1 MKKIL
6 GTIVAV
12 LALMAGCAAPTA
24 PTAPTSADP
33 AVTFGLTYIPDV
45 QFAPVYVAKEKGYFA
60 DAGIDV
66 TLRHHGAQE
75 ALFGALASGKEDVVF
90 AGASEMLVARSTGT
104 DVVNFATL
112 YQKYPVVVIVGKDSP
127 IKSLEDL
134 NGKTIGMPGK
144 YGENYFAFL
153 ALKARGIHATPQFIG
168 YTQTAALS
176 TGKVDAVLGY
186 ANNDAVSMS
195 HAGFPVR
202 TISLGDLPLI
212 SVGLGSMAQKVPAS
226 TQKAL
231 VDALQKGADF
241 AAQHPQETLDIVTQ
255 YVPALVDHAQR
266 ENAKN
271 VLAQTMTLY
280 QGGEFGGQ
288 DRQKWTKM
296 TEFLEKSGILKNHI
310 DATKAFVELK

>member
-12 LALMAGCAAPTA
+12 VALVAGCAA

-45 QFAPVYVAKEKGYFA
+45 QFAPVYVAKEKGYFS
-60 DAGIDV
+60 DAGVDV

-112 YQKYPVVVIVGKDSP
+112 YRKYPVVVIVGKDSP
-127 IKSLEDL
+127 IKSLDDL
-134 NGKTIGMPGK
+134 NGKTIGMPGN

-168 YTQTAALS
+168 YTQAAALS

-186 ANNDAVSMS
+186 ANNDAVSMT

-202 TISLGDLPLI
+202 TISLGDMPLI
-212 SVGLGSMAQKVPAS
+212 SVGLGSMAQKMTTS

-231 VDALQKGADF
+231 VEALHKGADF
-241 AAQHPQETLDIVTQ
+241 AVQHPQETLDIITQ

-271 VLAQTMTLY
+271 VLAQTMMLY
-280 QGGEFGGQ
+280 QDGEFGAQ
-288 DRQKWTKM
+288 DGQKWVKM
-296 TEFLEKSGILKNHI
+296 ADFLDKSGLLKNHV
-310 DATKAFVELK
+310 DVTKAFIELK